1 MEEDIK
7 TTVKATLET
16 YKVAMKN
23 RIGQQKLLNQH
34 KFDME
39 AIEKRTAHEVRQEKT
54 AEGKPVFTNEILR
67 DGETFKRLQ
76 SNDHYIRLTDMY
88 ECLKDQ
94 LVEEDAVIQI
104 ARMTMKAYDIIT
116 RD

>member
-1 MEEDIK
+1 MNEDIK
-7 TTVKATLET
+7 TTVKAILET
-16 YKVAMKN
+16 YKVAMRN

-34 KFDME
+34 DYDLK
-39 AIEKRTAHEVRQEKT
+39 AIEKRTAHEVRMEVK
-54 AEGKPVFTNEILR
+54 EDGKPVFTNEILR

-76 SNDHYIRLTDMY
+76 ANDQYLRLKDMY

-94 LVEEDAVIQI
+94 LVEEDAVIQMS
-104 ARMTMKAYDIIT
+104 RMSMKAYDIIT